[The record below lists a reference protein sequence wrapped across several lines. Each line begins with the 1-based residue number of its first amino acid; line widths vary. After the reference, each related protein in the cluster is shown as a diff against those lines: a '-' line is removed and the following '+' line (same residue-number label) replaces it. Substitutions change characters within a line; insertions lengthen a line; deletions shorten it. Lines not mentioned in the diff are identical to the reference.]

1 MALLR
6 DTIDAVDA
14 LVDAQPVRKV
24 LLLDGGRPGWAPDDY
39 DVERQS
45 DGGLGERLANGFAAL
60 GPGVIVGMETPH
72 AVSTLQPALD
82 AVARGCDAL
91 APASDG
97 GYWAIGLG
105 RPVATVFEG
114 VEMSTDRTGSEQL
127 ARLSAL
133 GRRVELLTEARDVDD
148 FEDVR
153 ALAATEAWGR
163 AVPLARA
170 LVAVHDGLA
179 GG

>member
-1 MALLR
+1 MHVTIIAKLPAPGRVKTRLCPPCTHVQAAALAMALLR

-72 AVSTLQPALD
+72 AVSTLQPAVD

-97 GYWAIGLG
+97 GYWAIG
-105 RPVATVFEG
+105 
-114 VEMSTDRTGSEQL
+114 
-127 ARLSAL
+127 
-133 GRRVELLTEARDVDD
+133 
-148 FEDVR
+148 
-153 ALAATEAWGR
+153 
-163 AVPLARA
+163 
-170 LVAVHDGLA
+170 
-179 GG
+179 